1 MDYDFQ
7 KATKFGFAHLLSAI
21 MGKKKQKLRGF
32 KPFYTQWEKENIVL
46 GNRS

>member
-21 MGKKKQKLRGF
+21 MGKKQKLRGF
-32 KPFYTQWEKENIVL
+32 KPFYTQ
-46 GNRS
+46 